1 MSPTTKEASWSA
13 GIQQLLLLGDNI
25 GTRLQAVRPAPF
37 DRRNGGKLGG
47 GWKASRGGLTRFY
60 CTTRGGEGSAPI
72 DFIVQTLHAGGQLQQ
87 AQSNRGLRKLILDC
101 STCVWRYFM
110 VLFPL
115 KKSLEGLPQPF
126 SQLFFCIF
134 IPDFDYPPR
143 F

>member
-60 CTTRGGEGSAPI
+60 CTTRGARALLPLILLSRPSMQEGSYNRPNPI
-72 DFIVQTLHAGGQLQQ
+72 QDF
-87 AQSNRGLRKLILDC
+87 
-101 STCVWRYFM
+101 
-110 VLFPL
+110 
-115 KKSLEGLPQPF
+115 
-126 SQLFFCIF
+126 
-134 IPDFDYPPR
+134 
-143 F
+143 

>member
-1 MSPTTKEASWSA
+1 MSPTTKEASCTA

-87 AQSNRGLRKLILDC
+87 AQSNTGLLG
-101 STCVWRYFM
+101 S
-110 VLFPL
+110 
-115 KKSLEGLPQPF
+115 
-126 SQLFFCIF
+126 
-134 IPDFDYPPR
+134 
-143 F
+143 